1 MKKQLVSAISMVS
14 FMLLNSLVQG
24 QEIQKSTDSKKN
36 ASITGL
42 KKTYNTFYTVDEV
55 MIKYGLKGLSVA
67 VFENYKLSW
76 TETWGVKDVVSNGKI
91 DVNTAFSAASIA
103 KPITATLLAI
113 LEEKGL
119 IDLKLPVDSYLK
131 RWKLPNSKFTKDI
144 DVTLEHLL
152 SHTAGTSQHGFA
164 DYYIGDN
171 LPTLV
176 QSLEGNLPQ
185 NIQEIEFMFRPGS
198 SWKYSGGGYVIAQV
212 AVEDHLGKSLAELA
226 NEYLFYPLSLK
237 NTTMKQPN
245 EVGFLENVAKA
256 HDYNGNILR
265 TGIPITPQVAPSGL
279 WTTPTDMATLMIEI
293 QNALKGADTKVISP
307 TVADRITEIVT
318 MDLDADWSLGWERRY
333 LFANYEWFS
342 HGGSNSGIGGH
353 IYATM
358 QDGNG
363 ITFFGNGPNN
373 VRIPVLD
380 LFRNSIIKS
389 HAWSKPKK

>member
-119 IDLKLPVDSYLK
+119 IDLKIPVDSYLK

-164 DYYIGDN
+164 DYYVGDN

-307 TVADRITEIVT
+307 TVANRITEIVT
-318 MDLDADWSLGWERRY
+318 IDLDADWSLGWERRY

-363 ITFFGNGPNN
+363 IAFFGNGPNN
-373 VRIPVLD
+373 VRIPVLN

-389 HAWSKPKK
+389 HGWSKPKK